1 VAKKV
6 SNNQRPG
13 KSIVVAF
20 GRFQPP
26 TIGHQL
32 LVDKVVA
39 TAQKLRAD
47 HAMFSSRTND
57 PKKNPLTPRQKFK
70 WLKRFFPTGNFQDID
85 TIKTPVDMLYWLAER
100 GYDSVYLVG
109 GQDRVS
115 EYKAFGKFM
124 DKKGTDRLKLSKFTV
139 VSAGQRDPDAAGVTG
154 MSASKMR
161 AAVEANN
168 FKTFAKGMPK
178 KANAADIRDIFL
190 DLKKAMGV

>member
-1 VAKKV
+1 
-6 SNNQRPG
+6 
-13 KSIVVAF
+13 
-20 GRFQPP
+20 
-26 TIGHQL
+26 
-32 LVDKVVA
+32 
-39 TAQKLRAD
+39 
-47 HAMFSSRTND
+47 MFSSRTND

-70 WLKRFFPTGNFQDID
+70 WLKRFFPNGNFQDID

-109 GQDRVS
+109 GQDRVG
-115 EYKAFGKFM
+115 EYKKFSSFM
-124 DKKGTDRLKLSKFTV
+124 EKTGTDRLKLSKFTV

-190 DLKKAMGV
+190 DLKRGMGV

>member
-1 VAKKV
+1 MAKKV

-85 TIKTPVDMLYWLAER
+85 TIKTPVDMLYWLSER

>member
-6 SNNQRPG
+6 SNNQRRG

-32 LVDKVVA
+32 LVDKVVE
-39 TAQKLRAD
+39 TAQQLRAD

-70 WLKRFFPTGNFQDID
+70 WLKRFFPEGNFKDISS
-85 TIKTPVDMLYWLAER
+85 IKSPVDMLYWLAER
-100 GYDSVYLVG
+100 GYDHVYLVG
-109 GQDRVS
+109 GEDR
-115 EYKAFGKFM
+115 EENYKGFANLM
-124 DKKGTDRLKLSKFTV
+124 KKRGDEKLRLKSFNV
-139 VSAGQRDPDAAGVTG
+139 VGAGKRDPKARGVTG

-161 AAVEANN
+161 AAVADNN
-168 FKTFAKGMPK
+168 FKTFMKGSPK
-178 KANAADIRDIFL
+178 KANASDLRDLFME
-190 DLKKAMGV
+190 LKRGMGV

>member
-1 VAKKV
+1 MAKKV

>member
-6 SNNQRPG
+6 SNNQRQG

-39 TAQKLRAD
+39 TAKQLQAD

-109 GQDRVS
+109 GQDRVG
-115 EYKAFGKFM
+115 EYKKFSSFM
-124 DKKGTDRLKLSKFTV
+124 EKTGTDRLKLSKFTV

-190 DLKKAMGV
+190 DLKKGMGV